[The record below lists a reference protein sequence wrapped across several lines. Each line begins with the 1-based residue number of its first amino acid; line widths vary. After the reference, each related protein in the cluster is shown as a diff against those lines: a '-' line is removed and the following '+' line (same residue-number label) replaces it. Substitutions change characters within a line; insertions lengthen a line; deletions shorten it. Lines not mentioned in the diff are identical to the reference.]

1 MHPTAPDAE
10 RAVRRNFG
18 FDAMG
23 ALGTGLFN
31 ALVVNFLAVI
41 ARREGA
47 DPLLL
52 AALVAAPFAANILGI
67 FSGFWV
73 PSDRHRVRYV
83 AIVLMCGRALF
94 FGALVATGPIALLAM
109 GLGMWTTLAMIS
121 PLQVDIWRGS
131 YPQRLRARVLGYLR
145 VLQTLAGAIAAPLGG
160 LLIERFGHAP
170 MLGLGASLGIL
181 GAAGFSQV
189 RSQPVATSRPF
200 TPAASLRLLAEHPT
214 YRRLIMAWVV
224 WGFGSFMATPLYA
237 LVLVDR
243 FQASYADIGVLQL
256 IGAVSGLLAYL
267 ILGHSLDRRGNFIKA
282 ATPAGCVLVGL
293 VPLVY
298 LLAPNLW
305 FLGIGFVLLSIG
317 NSAIDLGWQLALVSH
332 VPDEHRLRYQAAH
345 TSITGLRGVAAPF
358 FGSLILALGS
368 GVGVVLLVSGVLGL
382 FGAVLMARALGLHPG
397 DLRVGRTV
405 VGDARR
411 PGLDLTVGH
420 RVVGQPA
427 RVAVTPVLDV
437 DQVLLTREDSAA
449 ADARPKSGSGTRGLE
464 APHQILHDPAW
475 HAVTIARI
483 DEAKEHQVAQ
493 QHPPVRPKST

>member
-1 MHPTAPDAE
+1 VHPTPLDAE
-10 RAVRRNFG
+10 RALRRNFG
-18 FDAMG
+18 FDAVG

-52 AALVAAPFAANILGI
+52 AALAAAPFAANILGI

-73 PSDRHRVRYV
+73 PGDRHRVQYV
-83 AIVLMCGRALF
+83 AILLMCGRALF
-94 FGALVATGPIALLAM
+94 FGALLATGPIALLAM
-109 GLGMWTTLAMIS
+109 GLGMWITLAMIS
-121 PLQVDIWRGS
+121 PLQVDIWRGT

-145 VLQTLAGAIAAPLGG
+145 VLQTLAGAVAAPLGG

-243 FQASYADIGVLQL
+243 FHASYADIGVLQL
-256 IGAVSGLLAYL
+256 AGAVSGLLAYL
-267 ILGHSLDRRGNFIKA
+267 ILGQSLDRRGHFIKA
-282 ATPAGCVLVGL
+282 ATPAGCVLVAV

-305 FLGIGFVLLSIG
+305 FLGVGFVLLSVG
-317 NSAIDLGWQLALVSH
+317 NSAIDLGWQLALVGQ

-345 TSITGLRGVAAPF
+345 TSFTGLRGVAAPF
-358 FGSLILALGS
+358 VGSLMLGLGS
-368 GVGVVLLVSGVLGL
+368 GIGVVLMASGVLGL
-382 FGAVLMARALGLHPG
+382 LGAVMLGRALGLGLG
-397 DLRVGRTV
+397 DLRVGRPIA
-405 VGDARR
+405 GDARR
-411 PGLDLTVGH
+411 PGLDFALGH

-437 DQVLLTREDSAA
+437 DQILLTREDSAPPDSMPRRESA
-449 ADARPKSGSGTRGLE
+449 TRVLE
-464 APHQILHDPAW
+464 APTD
-475 HAVTIARI
+475 RI
-483 DEAKEHQVAQ
+483 GT
-493 QHPPVRPKST
+493 PSSS